1 MFLKF
6 TFQAGV
12 FKAYRE
18 ESSELSEEVG
28 WKKMQARIYFS
39 TQQFISKNES

>member
-28 WKKMQARIYFS
+28 WKKNASLNIFLD
-39 TQQFISKNES
+39 TTIHF